1 MAAPQMFLSDR
12 LKKKERQR
20 RKGKRAFLKKGL
32 FDSVAAG
39 YKQGLNQCITA
50 GYCLHN
56 ALHQYI
62 NKAA

>member
-1 MAAPQMFLSDR
+1 MFLSDR
-12 LKKKERQR
+12 LKKERI
-20 RKGKRAFLKKGL
+20 KGKQAFLNKRL
-32 FDSVAAG
+32 FNSVAAG

-50 GYCLHN
+50 GYCLHD